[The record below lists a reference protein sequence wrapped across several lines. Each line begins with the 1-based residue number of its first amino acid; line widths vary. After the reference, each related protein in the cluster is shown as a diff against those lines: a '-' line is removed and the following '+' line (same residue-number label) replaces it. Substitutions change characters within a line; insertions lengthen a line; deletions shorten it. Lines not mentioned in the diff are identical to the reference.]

1 MGLTGHDR
9 AVASGE
15 GERAIIDIGS
25 NTVRLVIY
33 GGPLRAPAVLFNEKV
48 TARLGKGVAETGCLA
63 PKAAAAALAALARYR
78 ALLDLR
84 GVTDVQVV
92 ATAAV
97 RDAADGAA
105 FLERVRALG
114 FAPRLLSGEEEAV
127 TSATGVIGAFPQ
139 ARGVVADLGGGSL
152 ELVDVGGGECRHGVS
167 LPLGTL
173 RLPALAGENLETVV
187 RGLLAKAGWSPP
199 KSGATLYLV
208 GGSLRQIA
216 RHALFQG
223 QSPTDDPHGLDLSAK
238 SASAAVRAVI
248 ASKPEAL
255 AAIPG
260 LSASRLASM
269 PDAAAL
275 LLALVRVMGPERVV
289 FSSWGLREGLL
300 HAALPAPVRQQDPL
314 LAAAAAHAARHG
326 ANPAVAGDMARWAA
340 PAAGRDGGPCDP
352 ALERLRLAATLMGL
366 ALANLEPNLR
376 ADLGVVWALRK
387 RWIGVT
393 SRERAMLAA
402 SLMAGG
408 GRMDMS
414 PAWKALA
421 AGQDLAEAQG
431 WGLATRLCRRLT
443 GATAA
448 GLAATTLRREGEM
461 LILSA
466 SPKGAALINEAA
478 RRDLKALAAHLGLKA
493 EVRLAEGA

>member
-1 MGLTGHDR
+1 MDLTGHDR
-9 AVASGE
+9 AGAAGE
-15 GERAIIDIGS
+15 AERAIIDIGS

-48 TARLGKGVAETGCLA
+48 TARLGKGVAETGRLA
-63 PKAAAAALAALARYR
+63 PKAEATALAALARYR

-84 GVTDVQVV
+84 GVGDVQVV

-97 RDAADGAA
+97 RDAFDGAV
-105 FLERVRALG
+105 FLEKVSALG

-127 TSATGVIGAFPQ
+127 ASATGVIGAFPL

-152 ELVDVGGGECRHGVS
+152 ELVDVGGGGCCHGVS

-173 RLPALAGENLETVV
+173 RLPALAAENLEAAV
-187 RGLLAKAGWSPP
+187 RGLLANAGWRPP
-199 KSGATLYLV
+199 EKGATLYLV

-238 SASAAVRAVI
+238 AASAAARAVM

-275 LLALVRVMGPERVV
+275 LLALVRVIGPDRVV

-300 HAALPAPVRQQDPL
+300 HAALPAELRQRDPL
-314 LAAAAAHAARHG
+314 LDAAAAHAARYG
-326 ANPAVAGDMARWAA
+326 SDPAVAHAMAEWVS
-340 PAAGRDGGPCDP
+340 PATRRGAGPDDTSH
-352 ALERLRLAATLMGL
+352 ERLRLAATLLGL

-376 ADLGVVWALRK
+376 IDVGVVWALRK
-387 RWIGVT
+387 RWVGVT
-393 SRERAMLAA
+393 GRERAMLAA

-408 GRMDMS
+408 GRLDIS

-421 AGQDLAEAQG
+421 RGSDLAEAQG
-431 WGLATRLCRRLT
+431 WGLAIRLCRRLT
-443 GATAA
+443 AMTAA
-448 GLAATTLRREGEM
+448 GLAATALHREGET
-461 LILSA
+461 LVLAA
-466 SPKGAALINEAA
+466 SPAGAALINEAA